1 MQCIQIHEY
10 KMKVQDDPTKFLVTN
25 ICVAEKFAKL
35 GVALLQPFRIPY
47 TIEAANE
54 NILRQCY

>member
-1 MQCIQIHEY
+1 
-10 KMKVQDDPTKFLVTN
+10 MKVQDDPTKFLVTN